1 MWVCM
6 SDSFV
11 SIVRHEGGFNNHLLV
26 RTRDR
31 ESLVAFLN
39 HINNPTLLPE
49 ITETP
54 DSDYR
59 FRAVVPD
66 KIVAAVLADYTSHI
80 DYPNFKNSVQ
90 DIRRK
95 CLYSV
100 IWNAAANFYGA
111 YGDTP
116 LPVDERL

>member
-11 SIVRHEGGFNNHLLV
+11 SIVRHDGFNNHLLV
-26 RTRDR
+26 KARDR

-39 HINNPTLLPE
+39 HGQWPSQTPE
-49 ITETP
+49 IIETP

-66 KIVAAVLADYTSHI
+66 RIVVECLTDVTTHI
-80 DYPNFKNSVQ
+80 DYGNFKDSVR
-90 DIRRK
+90 DIKRK
-95 CLYSV
+95 CAYSMV
-100 IWNAAANFYGA
+100 WNTMANFYGA
-111 YGDTP
+111 YGDGS
-116 LPVDERL
+116 LSVGDERP